1 MGFIMLLAVLGIGI
15 LARSHLVVLA
25 AIVLLILR
33 TVKAQLIFKMLAVKG
48 IDAGLLLLMLT
59 VLLPMATDQV
69 TWKDLQKT
77 FLSPLGIAAL
87 AGGLLATKLNGM
99 GVDLLK
105 VEPQLVIGMVV
116 GSIVGIV
123 FWGGV
128 PVGPLM
134 AGGLTALLVK
144 LLGLIR

>member
-25 AIVLLILR
+25 AVVLLILR